1 MAQVIARRVVSL
13 VFVLCGIS
21 LLTFL
26 VGYLAPG
33 DPVQAMMGNRHDPA
47 LHARLMHLYGLDRP
61 WWQQY
66 ASYLWGAVHGDF
78 GTSFQYPGTSVAT
91 IIGRGVPVS
100 LELGGLAL
108 LFTLLIGIPVGV
120 LAALRH
126 DGLFDFSAMGLMLLL
141 YAIPGFI
148 LAPAILA
155 ADVATCN
162 AGPPWPC
169 FPVYGWGAPSNLV
182 LPLVVYAA
190 GGVAYVARL
199 TRASVLEV
207 LRRDYVRTAR
217 AKGLGEARLNLRH
230 VLRNALIPI
239 VTYIGPSIAFLVTGA
254 FVIEYIFNVP
264 GIGYQTIQ
272 SLSQHDYPVVEGTT
286 LLLAAAV
293 VVMNLATDL
302 LYSVLDPR
310 IKDES
315 SE

>member
-1 MAQVIARRVVSL
+1 MLRTIRRRLFSMA
-13 VFVLCGIS
+13 FVLLGIS
-21 LLTFL
+21 FLTFL

-33 DPVQAMMGNRHDPA
+33 DPVQVLMGNRHDPV
-47 LHARLMHLYGLDRP
+47 LHAHLMHLYGLDRP
-61 WWQQY
+61 WYQQY
-66 ASYLWGAVHGDF
+66 LSYLWNALHGDL
-78 GTSFQYPGTSVAT
+78 GTSFQYQGTPVTT

-108 LFTLLIGIPVGV
+108 LFTLAIGVPVGV
-120 LAALRH
+120 IAALRH
-126 DGLFDFSAMGLMLLL
+126 DGWLDVSSMGLMLLF
-141 YAIPGFI
+141 YAIPSFI

-155 ADVATCN
+155 ADVASCN
-162 AGPPWPC
+162 AGSPWPC
-169 FPVYGWGAPSNLV
+169 LPVYGWGSPSHLV
-182 LPLVVYAA
+182 LPLLVYAA

-207 LRRDYVRTAR
+207 LGREYVRTAR
-217 AKGLGEARLNLRH
+217 AKGLGPLPLNLRH

-272 SLSQHDYPVVEGTT
+272 SLYQRDYPVVEGTT

-293 VVMNLATDL
+293 VVMNLVTDL
-302 LYSVLDPR
+302 VYLVLDPR
-310 IKDES
+310 IAEGP
-315 SE
+315 